1 METPYCF
8 PTLLNA
14 GWYVMTNG
22 ILSPLPGLGPLSA
35 YNFMLWFLLL
45 FSYACL
51 LNYLC
56 RTFSY
61 DISLLSISSFLGHIG
76 FPFHFMLL
84 HTHFV
89 LVWFSLY
96 PAGTVGIS
104 FSNTLF
110 SYAKYNFP
118 SIQFQMLSI
127 VSPVSLCKVFYC
139 RKLIRYCSF
148 VFILIYAL
156 YVPGML

>member
-1 METPYCF
+1 MRIIIY
-8 PTLLNA
+8 
-14 GWYVMTNG
+14 
-22 ILSPLPGLGPLSA
+22 LSWLVYSICIHYLSCSF
-35 YNFMLWFLLL
+35 NFMLWFLLL
-45 FSYACL
+45 FSYSCL
-51 LNYLC
+51 LHYLC

-89 LVWFSLY
+89 LAWFSLY

-110 SYAKYNFP
+110 SYVKYNFP

-127 VSPVSLCKVFYC
+127 VSPVSLRKVFYC
-139 RKLIRYCSF
+139 RKLIGYCSF
-148 VFILIYAL
+148 VFIVIYAL

>member
-1 METPYCF
+1 MSWLVYSICIH
-8 PTLLNA
+8 
-14 GWYVMTNG
+14 Y
-22 ILSPLPGLGPLSA
+22 LSSSV
-35 YNFMLWFLLL
+35 NFMLWFLLS

-51 LNYLC
+51 LYYLC
-56 RTFSY
+56 HTFSY
-61 DISLLSISSFLGHIG
+61 DISLLSISSFLGTIG

-89 LVWFSLY
+89 LAWLSFYS
-96 PAGTVGIS
+96 AGTVGIS

-110 SYAKYNFP
+110 SYAKYNSP
-118 SIQFQMLSI
+118 YIQFQMPSI

-139 RKLIRYCSF
+139 RKVIRYCSF
-148 VFILIYAL
+148 GFILIYAL

>member
-1 METPYCF
+1 MYSLF
-8 PTLLNA
+8 ILLFEF
-14 GWYVMTNG
+14 YVMVSTF
-22 ILSPLPGLGPLSA
+22 IQLCLSIKLFMSHLFLRYLSPL
-35 YNFMLWFLLL
+35 N
-45 FSYACL
+45 
-51 LNYLC
+51 
-56 RTFSY
+56 
-61 DISLLSISSFLGHIG
+61 SSFLGHIG
-76 FPFHFMLL
+76 FPFQFMLL

-89 LVWFSLY
+89 LAWFSLY

-110 SYAKYNFP
+110 SYVKYNFP

-148 VFILIYAL
+148 VFIVIYAL

>member
-1 METPYCF
+1 MLKTRGVKTSHSGLVVT
-8 PTLLNA
+8 TLAQNA
-14 GWYVMTNG
+14 RESGSIPGGGSVQLML
-22 ILSPLPGLGPLSA
+22 LSHPGVLMLRKLTHRIIIYLSWLV
-35 YNFMLWFLLL
+35 YSICIHYLSCSFNFMLWFLLL
-45 FSYACL
+45 FSYSCL

-89 LVWFSLY
+89 LAWFSLY

-110 SYAKYNFP
+110 SYVK
-118 SIQFQMLSI
+118 
-127 VSPVSLCKVFYC
+127 
-139 RKLIRYCSF
+139 
-148 VFILIYAL
+148 
-156 YVPGML
+156 

>member
-1 METPYCF
+1 MLEKLI
-8 PTLLNA
+8 PTVPA
-14 GWYVMTNG
+14 GYRENHARTK
-22 ILSPLPGLGPLSA
+22 
-35 YNFMLWFLLL
+35 
-45 FSYACL
+45 FS
-51 LNYLC
+51 
-56 RTFSY
+56 
-61 DISLLSISSFLGHIG
+61 
-76 FPFHFMLL
+76 HFV

-89 LVWFSLY
+89 LAWFSLY